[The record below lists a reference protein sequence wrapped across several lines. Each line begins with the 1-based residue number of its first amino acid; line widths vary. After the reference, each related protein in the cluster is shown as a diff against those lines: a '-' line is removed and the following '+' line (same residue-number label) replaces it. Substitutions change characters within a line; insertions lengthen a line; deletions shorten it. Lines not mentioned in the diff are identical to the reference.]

1 MLTTLHES
9 KQIVHQLVQGVQSLA
24 NSQEKSLEEVDRL
37 KQNAIQVESIV
48 TMVGDIANETN
59 LLALNASIEAA
70 RGGENGRGFSV
81 VAEEIR
87 IFWRSH
93 LVCYGQ
99 NCKLV
104 VH

>member
-9 KQIVHQLVQGVQSLA
+9 KQIVHQLVQGQGVQSLA

-48 TMVGDIANETN
+48 TMVGDIADETN

-70 RGGENGRGFSV
+70 RGVILTITFSLL
-81 VAEEIR
+81 
-87 IFWRSH
+87 WS
-93 LVCYGQ
+93 
-99 NCKLV
+99 KLQISCTLNITI
-104 VH
+104 